1 MRQTIVRDKQ
11 IYERNTIRPVLDKAA
26 AGRFI
31 KHGLHVRFD
40 ENGDRVNEN
49 STNDKIDQDQDTTST
64 ANP

>member
-11 IYERNTIRPVLDKAA
+11 IYERNTIRPVIDKAA

-40 ENGDRVNEN
+40 ENGERLNEN
-49 STNDKIDQDQDTTST
+49 SLNNKMNQVTDMASSTNS
-64 ANP
+64 